1 MHCNL
6 FVLKACCMVPKTE
19 EGWKLVAQDFEEKW
33 NFHNCVG
40 SVDGKHVGIQ
50 QPSHSGSYYYN
61 YKGFYSIVLMAI
73 VNANY
78 QLMMVDVGANGRV
91 SDGGVMKNTF
101 FLAQVV

>member
-19 EGWKLVAQDFEEKW
+19 EGWKQVAQDFEEKW

-50 QPSHSGSYYYN
+50 QPSILGLIITTT
-61 YKGFYSIVLMAI
+61 KGSIVLC
-73 VNANY
+73 
-78 QLMMVDVGANGRV
+78 LR
-91 SDGGVMKNTF
+91 
-101 FLAQVV
+101 L